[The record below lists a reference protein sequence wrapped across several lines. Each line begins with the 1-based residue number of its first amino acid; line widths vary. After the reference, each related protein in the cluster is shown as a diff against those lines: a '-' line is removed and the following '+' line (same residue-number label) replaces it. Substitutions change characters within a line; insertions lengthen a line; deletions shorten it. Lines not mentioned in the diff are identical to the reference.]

1 MLDCSVKKNIL
12 GQVSVQLE
20 MTNHDWMKLKT
31 TGTWNQVEQI
41 LMESEK
47 QNSHYSHHNQ
57 ISKPEEAYYTDCL
70 MKRFFRRF
78 SCQKKQR

>member
-1 MLDCSVKKNIL
+1 MLDCSIKKNIL

-20 MTNHDWMKLKT
+20 MTNRDWMKLKT

-47 QNSHYSHHNQ
+47 QNSHCFRHNQ
-57 ISKPEEAYYTDCL
+57 TSKPEARKRKDIYLLL
-70 MKRFFRRF
+70 MK
-78 SCQKKQR
+78 

>member
-31 TGTWNQVEQI
+31 TGTKEEWTWMDQSRECVE
-41 LMESEK
+41 
-47 QNSHYSHHNQ
+47 NG
-57 ISKPEEAYYTDCL
+57 D
-70 MKRFFRRF
+70 
-78 SCQKKQR
+78 